1 MEAGS
6 AEKTRAKYLWSTS
19 RGSDSPGQP
28 GAGDLPGASHTVGG
42 LPSGRDSPD
51 TFFPSGWC
59 STSWESS
66 EGGVRRSGPVQIS
79 GSGSTANEAHSIARA
94 RRVARQSLVF
104 LSVYFWG
111 SVVREMHVVERAWIQ
126 GRAHKQPRR
135 DRMSA
140 WSSDVMH
147 AALGSRGCGHVLST
161 TAWGRVGSVPGG
173 GRERGSIT
181 GETEQVGGFFFFF
194 LVFTAAAREARA
206 CHARRDCGTEPPGW
220 RKCT

>member
-1 MEAGS
+1 M
-6 AEKTRAKYLWSTS
+6 
-19 RGSDSPGQP
+19 
-28 GAGDLPGASHTVGG
+28 
-42 LPSGRDSPD
+42 
-51 TFFPSGWC
+51 
-59 STSWESS
+59 
-66 EGGVRRSGPVQIS
+66 RRSGPVQIS

-173 GRERGSIT
+173 GGEGGS
-181 GETEQVGGFFFFF
+181 GGASRVKQNKCSFFFFWCLQQHQEKRAPVMPGGIVVWSRRAGGSVPDLQNRGF
-194 LVFTAAAREARA
+194 HCRREKTSPQKDSGLA
-206 CHARRDCGTEPPGW
+206 G
-220 RKCT
+220 

>member
-161 TAWGRVGSVPGG
+161 PAWGRVGSVPGGG

-181 GETEQVGGFFFFF
+181 GETEQVGGFF

-206 CHARRDCGTEPPGW
+206 CHARRDCGLEPPGW